1 MSEISITQVKTWVS
15 LSFTYMVVIIINKIR
30 WPKKGFFRSHFC
42 TIRQLR
48 FGCWTLCQCVHFYLP
63 IVLVTNGKPVKSLD
77 KSNVG
82 FDIFFSFSIKG
93 WGNLLLMN
101 LNMNHNL
108 KPVQV
113 KIGRIGRADYE
124 QKYNNFLGVCW
135 TLDKNYQILIRDGG
149 TSKKKCG
156 DTPIWLV

>member
-1 MSEISITQVKTWVS
+1 MTEISITQVKTWVS
-15 LSFTYMVVIIINKIR
+15 LSFTYMVVIIVNKIR
-30 WPKKGFFRSHFC
+30 WPKKSFFRSHFC

-48 FGCWTLCQCVHFYLP
+48 FGCWSLCQCVHFYLP
-63 IVLVTNGKPVKSLD
+63 IFLVTNGKPVKSLD

-82 FDIFFSFSIKG
+82 FVIFSSFSIKG

-108 KPVQV
+108 KPVV

-135 TLDKNYQILIRDGG
+135 FLAKNYQILKRDGG
-149 TSKKKCG
+149 TSQK
-156 DTPIWLV
+156 TISFLQP